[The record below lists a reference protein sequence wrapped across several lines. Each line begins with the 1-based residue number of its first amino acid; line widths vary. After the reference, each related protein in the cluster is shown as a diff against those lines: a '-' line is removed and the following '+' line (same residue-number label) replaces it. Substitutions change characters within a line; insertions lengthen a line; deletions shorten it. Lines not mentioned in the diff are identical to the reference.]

1 MMPKLINTLKSF
13 NIDELKDVALNFCRT
28 KFGLCAHIK
37 RVAVN
42 KCEVN
47 INGSNIIPTKTVYIS
62 KRESYRHFYCFIKLR
77 MCICKHDV

>member
-1 MMPKLINTLKSF
+1 MPKLINTLKSF

-37 RVAVN
+37 S
-42 KCEVN
+42 EVN